1 MSKIRE
7 LFSRENLAAA
17 LRKLGLLRIKIS
29 HTSLLELSILILIL
43 TLAFTI
49 RLLPLR
55 WGYYL
60 SEFDPYFQFRI
71 TDHIVQN
78 GFLSYTTWTNDPM
91 SWWPWGRDVPHT
103 SFPALGLTAAAFYSI
118 LNALGVPMVPMFATD
133 PLSANPVY
141 NFVIIFPAI
150 MAVLTCIV
158 IYFFGKDIGG
168 KETGLFAALF
178 LAINASYIGR
188 TSLGFFDDET
198 IGILGILLVGFF
210 FLRSIDAERP
220 LKQSFI
226 YAIAAGLSLGYLFGG
241 WGAARYASGLV
252 MLLVGIMLLLRRYSS
267 RLLLSYSITFGIA
280 LFIAINVPFLGPKFL
295 VEITNMLAY
304 GLLLLLGA
312 FEVASHIRTVKMK
325 TVFALA
331 FLGLFAALFVVLSMR
346 GLIAPLGIK
355 YQTVLNPFQR
365 LLFPI
370 VESVQEH
377 RPAAWGSIYYDV
389 GIGIFFIPVGFFFA
403 AENPTN
409 RNIFLI
415 LFGLTSIYFASSMVR
430 LTLIMAPAF
439 CLLWAL
445 ALTKVLRPFITVMKE
460 TSTAI
465 RRKTRFEAHVG
476 KEFSAAFLILIFLL
490 LTFSLVL
497 PSRESLERQQR
508 GQGDALPRVFDQAFS
523 PTTIATASVPVKSSQ
538 PINDFID
545 ALTWIRNNQSVQ
557 VVVSWWDYGYW
568 ITTIGNKPSLADN
581 GTLNSTQIGRIGK
594 MFMSNETEALAIIQ
608 GWNKHA
614 QELGKTEH
622 ITHVLVFTVF
632 DSNGND
638 LNYGD
643 ETKWVWM
650 AKIAGLDDKS
660 FGNLTLGTD
669 WNDKNGNGQQD
680 QDETITNAKG
690 TNTLLYKLM
699 QNAKNNRVSS
709 VQWKPLTYFAPAYF
723 SNMNLPPE
731 ERTVDGIN
739 AVVAIYEVKY

>member
-7 LFSRENLAAA
+7 SFSRENIAAA
-17 LRKLGLLRIKIS
+17 LGKLGSLRVKIS
-29 HTSLLELSILILIL
+29 HALLLELSILILIL

-71 TDHIVQN
+71 TDHMVQN
-78 GFLSYTTWTNDPM
+78 GVLSYTTWTNDPM

-103 SFPALGLTAAAFYSI
+103 SFPALALTAAFFYSI
-118 LNALGVPMVPMFATD
+118 LNALGVSMAPMFATD
-133 PLSANPVY
+133 PLSANFVY

-168 KETGLFAALF
+168 KETGLFAAFF

-198 IGILGILLVGFF
+198 IGIFGILLVGFF
-210 FLRSIDAERP
+210 FLRSLDAERP
-220 LKQSFI
+220 LKQSFL

-252 MLLVGIMLLLRRYSS
+252 MLLVGVMLVLRRYSS

-280 LFIAINVPFLGPKFL
+280 LFIAMNVQFLGPKFL
-295 VEITNMLAY
+295 VEITNILAY

-312 FEVASHIRTVKMK
+312 FEISSHIRTVKMK

-331 FLGLFAALFVVLSMR
+331 FLCLVAALFVVLSMR
-346 GLIAPLGIK
+346 GFITQLGSK
-355 YQTVLNPFQR
+355 YQSILNPFQR
-365 LLFPI
+365 LFFPI

-403 AENPTN
+403 AQNPTN
-409 RNIFLI
+409 RNVFLI

-430 LTLIMAPAF
+430 LTLILAPAF

-445 ALTKVLRPFITVMKE
+445 ALTRVLRPFITVMKE
-460 TSTAI
+460 TPTVI
-465 RRKTRFEAHVG
+465 RRKTRFETHVG

-497 PSRESLERQQR
+497 PSRESQQR
-508 GQGDALPRVFDQAFS
+508 GEAFPRVLDQAYT
-523 PTTIATASVPVKSSQ
+523 PTTIATASVPVKSSK
-538 PINDFID
+538 PINDFFD

-557 VVVSWWDYGYW
+557 AVVSWWDYGYW

-581 GTLNSTQIGRIGK
+581 GTFNSTQIARIGRL
-594 MFMSNETEALAIIQ
+594 MMSNETEAFKIIQ
-608 GWNKHA
+608 DWNKHA
-614 QELGKTEH
+614 EDIGRTDFPH

-632 DSNGND
+632 DSQGTD
-638 LNYGD
+638 LYYGD

-650 AKIAGLDDKS
+650 AKIAGLKDTDY
-660 FGNLTLGTD
+660 GNVTGSGNVQWTDLGKTTL
-669 WNDKNGNGQQD
+669 
-680 QDETITNAKG
+680 I
-690 TNTLLYKLM
+690 YKLL
-699 QNAKNNRVSS
+699 QNAKNNRVPDTVSS
-709 VQWKPLTYFAPAYF
+709 EPLTYFAPAYF
-723 SNMNLPPE
+723 SNMYRKDLWNI
-731 ERTVDGIN
+731 DGIN
-739 AVVAIYEVKY
+739 AVVAIYEVKYG

>member
-7 LFSRENLAAA
+7 LFSRENLASA

-29 HTSLLELSILILIL
+29 HASLLELSILILIL
-43 TLAFTI
+43 SLAFTI

-55 WGYYL
+55 WGYSL

-78 GFLSYTTWTNDPM
+78 GIVSYTTWTNDPM

-103 SFPALGLTAAAFYSI
+103 SFPALALTAAFFYSV
-118 LNALGVPMVPMFATD
+118 LNALGVPLAPTLATD
-133 PLSANPVY
+133 PLTANSVF
-141 NFVIIFPAI
+141 NFVIIFPVI

-198 IGILGILLVGFF
+198 IGIFGILLVCFF

-241 WGAARYASGLV
+241 WGAARYASGLI
-252 MLLVGIMLLLRRYSS
+252 MLLVGVMLLLRRYSS

-280 LFIAINVPFLGPKFL
+280 LFIAINVPYMGPKFL
-295 VEITNMLAY
+295 IEITNMAAY
-304 GLLLLLGA
+304 GLLLFLGA
-312 FEVASHIRTVKMK
+312 FEVASRIRTVKMK
-325 TVFALA
+325 ALFAFA
-331 FLGLFAALFVVLSMR
+331 FLGLFAALFVGLSMR
-346 GLIAPLGIK
+346 GFIAPLATKFETI
-355 YQTVLNPFQR
+355 LNPFQR
-365 LLFPI
+365 LFFPL

-403 AENPTN
+403 AQNPTN

-445 ALTKVLRPFITVMKE
+445 ALTRVLRPFITVMKE
-460 TSTAI
+460 TPTAI

-497 PSRESLERQQR
+497 PSRESQQR
-508 GQGDALPRVFDQAFS
+508 GEAFPRVLDQAFS
-523 PTTIATASVPVKSSQ
+523 PTTIATASVPYKTSK
-538 PINDFID
+538 PINDWFD
-545 ALTWIRNNQSVQ
+545 ALAWIRNNQSVQ
-557 VVVSWWDYGYW
+557 AVVSWWDYGYW

-581 GTLNSTQIGRIGK
+581 GTFNSTQIKKIGR
-594 MFMSNETEALAIIQ
+594 MFMSNEAEAFAIIQ
-608 GWNKHA
+608 EWNKQA
-614 QELGKTEH
+614 QGLGRTDR

-638 LNYGD
+638 LSYGD

-650 AKIAGLDDKS
+650 AQIAGLGDADEIRTKY
-660 FGNLTLGTD
+660 GNVTGSGNVQWTDLGKTTL
-669 WNDKNGNGQQD
+669 
-680 QDETITNAKG
+680 I
-690 TNTLLYKLM
+690 YKLM
-699 QNAKNNRVSS
+699 QNAKNNRFPDNVA
-709 VQWKPLTYFAPAYF
+709 QEPLTYFAPAYF
-723 SNMNLPPE
+723 SNMNREDLWN
-731 ERTVDGIN
+731 TDGFLN

>member
-7 LFSRENLAAA
+7 LFSRENLVAA
-17 LRKLGLLRIKIS
+17 LRKLGSLRVKIS
-29 HTSLLELSILILIL
+29 HASLLELSILILIL

-49 RLLPLR
+49 RLLPIR

-71 TDHIVQN
+71 TDHIVKN
-78 GFLSYTTWTNDPM
+78 GVLSYTTWTHDSM

-103 SFPALGLTAAAFYSI
+103 SFPALALTAAAFYTV
-118 LNALGVPMVPMFATD
+118 LNALGVPMAPMFATD
-133 PLSANPVY
+133 SLSANPVY

-168 KETGLFAALF
+168 KATGLFAAFF

-198 IGILGILLVGFF
+198 VGIFGILLVGFF
-210 FLRSIDAERP
+210 FLRSLDAERP
-220 LKQSFI
+220 FKQSII

-241 WGAARYASGLV
+241 WGAARFASGLI
-252 MLLVGIMLLLRRYSS
+252 MLLVALMLVLRRYSS
-267 RLLLSYSITFGIA
+267 RLLVSYSVTFGIA
-280 LFIAINVPFLGPKFL
+280 LFIAVNVPFLGPRFL
-295 VEITNMLAY
+295 REITNMVAY
-304 GLLLLLGA
+304 GLLLMLVA
-312 FEVASHIRTVKMK
+312 FEAASHIRTVKMK
-325 TVFALA
+325 TVFAFA
-331 FLGLFAALFVVLSMR
+331 FLGLFVALFV
-346 GLIAPLGIK
+346 GLFMSGFIGSLEAK
-355 YQTVLNPFQR
+355 YQTILNPFQR
-365 LLFPI
+365 LLFPL

-403 AENPTN
+403 AQNPTN

-415 LFGLTSIYFASSMVR
+415 IFGLTSIYFASSMVR

-445 ALTKVLRPFITVMKE
+445 ALTRVLRPFITVMKE
-460 TSTAI
+460 TPTAI
-465 RRKTRFEAHVG
+465 RRKVHLGAHVG

-497 PSRESLERQQR
+497 PSRESLERQGK
-508 GQGDALPRVFDQAFS
+508 GQGEALPRVLDQAYS
-523 PTTIATASVPVKSSQ
+523 PTTIATASVPIKSSK
-538 PINDFID
+538 PINDWID

-557 VVVSWWDYGYW
+557 VVASWWDYGYW

-581 GTLNSTQIGRIGK
+581 GTFNATQIQLLGR
-594 MFMSNETEALAIIQ
+594 MFMSDETEALAIIKSL
-608 GWNKHA
+608 NEHA
-614 QELGKTEH
+614 KSIGRTER

-632 DSNGND
+632 DNSGTD

-650 AKIAGLDDKS
+650 AKIALGQDADKQ
-660 FGNLTLGTD
+660 FGNVTGSGNVQWTDLGKTTL
-669 WNDKNGNGQQD
+669 
-680 QDETITNAKG
+680 I
-690 TNTLLYKLM
+690 YKLM
-699 QNAKNNRVSS
+699 QNAKNYRVPDKVASE
-709 VQWKPLTYFAPAYF
+709 PLTHFAPVYF
-723 SNMNLPPE
+723 SNMNRNDLWNI
-731 ERTVDGIN
+731 DGFN
-739 AVVAIYEVKY
+739 PVVAIYEVKY

>member
-7 LFSRENLAAA
+7 LLSRENLVAA
-17 LRKLGLLRIKIS
+17 LRKLGSLRIKIT
-29 HTSLLELSILILIL
+29 HASLLELSMLILIL

-71 TDHIVQN
+71 TDHIVKN
-78 GFLSYTTWTNDPM
+78 GVLSYTTWTNDPM

-103 SFPALGLTAAAFYSI
+103 SFPALGLTAAFFYSVI
-118 LNALGVPMVPMFATD
+118 NALGVPMAPMFATD
-133 PLSANPVY
+133 SLTANPVY

-150 MAVLTCIV
+150 MAVLTCIA

-168 KETGLFAALF
+168 KATGLFAAFF

-210 FLRSIDAERP
+210 FLRSLDSERP
-220 LKQSFI
+220 LKQSFF

-241 WGAARYASGLV
+241 WGAARYASGLI
-252 MLLVGIMLLLRRYSS
+252 MLLVGVMLLLRRYSS
-267 RLLLSYSITFGIA
+267 RLLMSYSITFGIA

-295 VEITNMLAY
+295 IEITNMVAY

-312 FEVASHIRTVKMK
+312 FEVTSHIRTVKMK
-325 TVFALA
+325 AVFALT
-331 FLGLFAALFVVLSMR
+331 FLGLFVALFVGLSMFGFIR
-346 GLIAPLGIK
+346 SLDVK

-365 LLFPI
+365 LLFPL

-377 RPAAWGSIYYDV
+377 RPATWGSIYYDV
-389 GIGIFFIPVGFFFA
+389 GIGIFFIPVGLFFA
-403 AENPTN
+403 AQNPTN

-415 LFGLTSIYFASSMVR
+415 VFGLTSIYFASSFVR
-430 LTLIMAPAF
+430 LILIMAPAF

-445 ALTKVLRPFITVMKE
+445 ALTRVLRPFITVMKE
-460 TSTAI
+460 TPATI

-497 PSRESLERQQR
+497 PSRESFQR
-508 GQGDALPRVFDQAFS
+508 GEGLPRFLDQAYS
-523 PTTIATASVPVKSSQ
+523 PTTIATASVPVKSSK
-538 PINDFID
+538 PINDWFD
-545 ALTWIRNNQSVQ
+545 ALTWIRDNPSVQ
-557 VVVSWWDYGYW
+557 AVVSWWDYGYW
-568 ITTIGNKPSLADN
+568 ITVIGNKPSLADN
-581 GTLNSTQIGRIGK
+581 GTFNSTQIKTIGK
-594 MFMSNETEALAIIQ
+594 IFMSNETDALAIIKKLNEQ
-608 GWNKHA
+608 G
-614 QELGKTEH
+614 QQLGRTNL

-632 DSNGND
+632 DSNGTD

-650 AKIAGLDDKS
+650 AKIAGLDDKKY
-660 FGNLTLGTD
+660 GGITGARQNVNWTDLGRTTL
-669 WNDKNGNGQQD
+669 
-680 QDETITNAKG
+680 I
-690 TNTLLYKLM
+690 YKLM
-699 QNAKNNRVSS
+699 TYAKAQRVSS
-709 VQWKPLTYFAPAYF
+709 VAAPTLDPRFIPAYF
-723 SNMNLPPE
+723 SNMNRRDLWNI
-731 ERTVDGIN
+731 DGFN

>member
-7 LFSRENLAAA
+7 LFSRENLVAAF
-17 LRKLGLLRIKIS
+17 RKLGSLRIKIS
-29 HTSLLELSILILIL
+29 HASLLELSILILIL
-43 TLAFTI
+43 ALAFTI

-78 GFLSYTTWTNDPM
+78 GVLSYATWTNDPM

-103 SFPALGLTAAAFYSI
+103 SFPTLGLTAAFFYSI
-118 LNALGVPMVPMFATD
+118 LNALGVPMAPTFATD

-150 MAVLTCIV
+150 MAALTCIV

-168 KETGLFAALF
+168 KETGLFAAFF
-178 LAINASYIGR
+178 LAINAAYIGR

-198 IGILGILLVGFF
+198 IGIFGILLVGFF
-210 FLRSIDAERP
+210 FLRSLDAERP

-252 MLLVGIMLLLRRYSS
+252 MLLVGVMLLLRRYSS

-280 LFIAINVPFLGPKFL
+280 LFIAMNVQFLGPKFL
-295 VEITNMLAY
+295 LEITNMVAY

-325 TVFALA
+325 TVFALI
-331 FLGLFAALFVVLSMR
+331 FLGLFAALFA
-346 GLIAPLGIK
+346 GLLMFGFIGRLGVK
-355 YQTVLNPFQR
+355 YEAILNPFQR
-365 LLFPI
+365 LFFATL
-370 VESVQEH
+370 ESVQEH

-403 AENPTN
+403 AQNPTN

-460 TSTAI
+460 TPTAI
-465 RRKTRFEAHVG
+465 RRKTHFGAHVG

-497 PSRESLERQQR
+497 PSRESQQK
-508 GQGDALPRVFDQAFS
+508 GEAFPRVLEQAFA
-523 PTTIATASVPVKSSQ
+523 PTTIATASVPYKTSK

-545 ALTWIRNNQSVQ
+545 ALTWIRNNPSVQ
-557 VVVSWWDYGYW
+557 AVVSWWDYGYW

-581 GTLNSTQIGRIGK
+581 GTFNSTQMGRIGY
-594 MFMSNETEALAIIQ
+594 MFMSNETKAWEIIQ
-608 GWNKHA
+608 DWNQHA
-614 QELGKTEH
+614 QRLGRTNH

-643 ETKWVWM
+643 ETKWPWM
-650 AKIAGLDDKS
+650 ARIAKQTGMPVFDDEEYGNITQSGTQWTPLGQTTLIYKI
-660 FGNLTLGTD
+660 
-669 WNDKNGNGQQD
+669 
-680 QDETITNAKG
+680 I
-690 TNTLLYKLM
+690 
-699 QNAKNNRVSS
+699 QNAKNYRFPDKVA
-709 VQWKPLTYFAPAYF
+709 QQPLTYFAPAYF
-723 SNMNLPPE
+723 SNMYREDLWNVE
-731 ERTVDGIN
+731 GYIN
-739 AVVAIYEVKY
+739 AVVAIYEVLY

>member
-1 MSKIRE
+1 MGKIRD
-7 LFSRENLAAA
+7 LFSRENLVEA
-17 LRKLGLLRIKIS
+17 LEKLGSLRIKIS
-29 HTSLLELSILILIL
+29 HASLLELSILILIL
-43 TLAFTI
+43 TVAFTI

-71 TDHIVQN
+71 TDHFVKN
-78 GFLSYTTWTNDPM
+78 GVLSFATWTNDPM

-103 SFPALGLTAAAFYSI
+103 SFPALGLTAAAFFSAF
-118 LNALGVPMVPMFATD
+118 NVLGVPMTPMFATD

-141 NFVIIFPAI
+141 NFAIIFPVI

-168 KETGLFAALF
+168 KETGLFAAFF
-178 LAINASYIGR
+178 LAVNASYIGR

-198 IGILGILLVGFF
+198 IGIFGILLVGLF
-210 FLRSIDAERP
+210 FLRSLDAERP

-252 MLLVGIMLLLRRYSS
+252 MLLVGIMIVLRRYSS
-267 RLLLSYSITFGIA
+267 RLLMSYSVTFGLA

-295 VEITNMLAY
+295 IEITNMIAY

-312 FEVASHIRTVKMK
+312 FEVAGHIRTVRMK

-331 FLGLFAALFVVLSMR
+331 FLSLFVALFVGLSMF
-346 GLIAPLGIK
+346 GLIAPLGTK
-355 YQTVLNPFQR
+355 YQTILNPFQR
-365 LLFPI
+365 LLYPI

-403 AENPTN
+403 AQNPTN

-415 LFGLTSIYFASSMVR
+415 IFGLTSIYFASSMVR

-445 ALTKVLRPFITVMKE
+445 ALTRVLRPFITVMKE
-460 TSTAI
+460 TPTAI
-465 RRKTRFEAHVG
+465 RRRTRFQAHVG

-497 PSRESLERQQR
+497 PSRESQQR
-508 GQGDALPRVFDQAFS
+508 GEAYPRVLDQAYA
-523 PTTIATASVPVKSSQ
+523 PTTIATASVPIKSSRT
-538 PINDFID
+538 INDWID

-557 VVVSWWDYGYW
+557 AVVSWWDYGYW

-581 GTLNSTQIGRIGK
+581 GTINSTQIKRIGR
-594 MFMSNETEALAIIQ
+594 MFMSNETEAIAIVR
-608 GWNKHA
+608 NFNEHA
-614 QELGKTEH
+614 KNMGRTDR

-632 DSNGND
+632 DGNGND

-650 AKIAGLDDKS
+650 AKIAELDDTKYGEVTGS
-660 FGNLTLGTD
+660 GNVNWTDLGKTTL
-669 WNDKNGNGQQD
+669 
-680 QDETITNAKG
+680 I
-690 TNTLLYKLM
+690 YKLM
-699 QNAKNNRVSS
+699 QNAKNYRVPDQ
-709 VQWKPLTYFAPAYF
+709 VTVEPLTYFAPAYF
-723 SNMNLPPE
+723 SNMNREDLWNI
-731 ERTVDGIN
+731 DGYN
-739 AVVAIYEVKY
+739 AEVAIYEVKY

>member
-7 LFSRENLAAA
+7 LFSRENFVAA
-17 LRKLGLLRIKIS
+17 LGKLGSLRIKIS
-29 HTSLLELSILILIL
+29 HASLLELSILILIL

-78 GFLSYTTWTNDPM
+78 GVLSYTTWTNDPM

-103 SFPALGLTAAAFYSI
+103 SYPALGLTATFFYSI
-118 LNALGVPMVPMFATD
+118 LNALGVPMAPMFTTD

-150 MAVLTCIV
+150 MAVITCVV

-198 IGILGILLVGFF
+198 IGIFGILLVGFF
-210 FLRSIDAERP
+210 FLRSLDAERP

-241 WGAARYASGLV
+241 WGAARYASGLI
-252 MLLVGIMLLLRRYSS
+252 MLLVGVMLLLRRYSS
-267 RLLLSYSITFGIA
+267 RLLLSYSITYGIA
-280 LFIAINVPFLGPKFL
+280 LFIAMNVQFLGPKFL
-295 VEITNMLAY
+295 IEITNMIAY

-312 FEVASHIRTVKMK
+312 FEIASRIRTVRMK

-331 FLGLFAALFVVLSMR
+331 FLGLLVALFM
-346 GLIAPLGIK
+346 GLYTLGFIRSLETK
-355 YQTVLNPFQR
+355 YQTILNPFQR
-365 LLFPI
+365 LLFPL

-403 AENPTN
+403 AQNPTN

-445 ALTKVLRPFITVMKE
+445 ALTRVLRPFITVMKE
-460 TSTAI
+460 TPTVI

-497 PSRESLERQQR
+497 PSRESQQR
-508 GQGDALPRVFDQAFS
+508 GEAFPRVLDQAYS
-523 PTTIATASVPVKSSQ
+523 PTTIATASVPVKSSK
-538 PINDFID
+538 PINDFFD
-545 ALTWIRNNQSVQ
+545 ALTWIRNTQSVQ
-557 VVVSWWDYGYW
+557 AVVSWWDYGYW

-581 GTLNSTQIGRIGK
+581 GTFNSTQIARIGK

-608 GWNKHA
+608 DWNRHA
-614 QELGKTEH
+614 QNLGKTDR

-632 DSNGND
+632 DYNGTD

-650 AKIAGLDDKS
+650 ARIAGLDDKIY
-660 FGNLTLGTD
+660 GNVTGQGNVQWTD
-669 WNDKNGNGQQD
+669 DPGKQSL
-680 QDETITNAKG
+680 I
-690 TNTLLYKLM
+690 YKLM
-699 QNAKNNRVSS
+699 QNAKSYRVPDK
-709 VQWKPLTYFAPAYF
+709 VPWEPLTYFAPAYF
-723 SNMNLPPE
+723 SNMYRNDLWNI
-731 ERTVDGIN
+731 DGFN
-739 AVVAIYEVKY
+739 AVVAIYEVKYPKE

>member
-7 LFSRENLAAA
+7 LFSRENLGTA
-17 LRKLGLLRIKIS
+17 LSKLGSLRIKIS
-29 HTSLLELSILILIL
+29 HTTLLELSILILIL

-55 WGYYL
+55 WGYCL

-78 GFLSYTTWTNDPM
+78 GIVSYTAWTHDSM

-103 SFPALGLTAAAFYSI
+103 SFPALALTAAFFYSI
-118 LNALGVPMVPMFATD
+118 LNALGVPMAPMSATD
-133 PLSANPVY
+133 PLAANPVF

-158 IYFFGKDIGG
+158 IYFLGKDIGG

-198 IGILGILLVGFF
+198 IGIFGILLVCFF

-241 WGAARYASGLV
+241 WGAARYASGLI
-252 MLLVGIMLLLRRYSS
+252 MLLVGVMLLLRRYSS
-267 RLLLSYSITFGIA
+267 RLLLSYSITFGLA
-280 LFIAINVPFLGPKFL
+280 LFIATNVPYMGPKFL
-295 VEITNMLAY
+295 IEITNIAAY
-304 GLLLLLGA
+304 GLLLILGA
-312 FEVASHIRTVKMK
+312 FEVASRIRTVKMK
-325 TVFALA
+325 TVFVLA
-331 FLGLFAALFVVLSMR
+331 FLGLFAVLFVGLSMR
-346 GLIAPLGIK
+346 GFIGPLATK
-355 YQTVLNPFQR
+355 FQTILNPFQR

-403 AENPTN
+403 AQNPTN

-430 LTLIMAPAF
+430 LILIMAPAF

-445 ALTKVLRPFITVMKE
+445 ALSKVLRPFITVLKE
-460 TSTAI
+460 TPTVI

-497 PSRESLERQQR
+497 PSRESQER
-508 GQGDALPRVFDQAFS
+508 GQAIPRVLDQAYA
-523 PTTIATASVPVKSSQ
+523 PTTIATASLPIKSSK
-538 PINDFID
+538 PINDFFD

-557 VVVSWWDYGYW
+557 AVLSWWDYGYW

-581 GTLNSTQIGRIGK
+581 GTFNSTQIALIGK
-594 MFMSNETEALAIIQ
+594 IFLSNEADAFSNISKLNEQAQ
-608 GWNKHA
+608 G
-614 QELGKTEH
+614 LGRTDFPH

-632 DSNGND
+632 DYNGTD

-650 AKIAGLDDKS
+650 AKIAGLDDTKY
-660 FGNLTLGTD
+660 GNTTTGTTVWTDLGKTTL
-669 WNDKNGNGQQD
+669 
-680 QDETITNAKG
+680 I
-690 TNTLLYKLM
+690 YKLM
-699 QNAKNNRVSS
+699 IYAKYKLMTDVQNPQA
-709 VQWKPLTYFAPAYF
+709 AYMEPPILENF
-723 SNMNLPPE
+723 QLAYISNMNRKDLWSQYGYNN
-731 ERTVDGIN
+731 VQGIN
-739 AVVAIYEVKY
+739 AVVAIYEVKYPK

>member
-7 LFSRENLAAA
+7 LLSRENIVSA
-17 LRKLGLLRIKIS
+17 LGKLGSLRVKIS
-29 HTSLLELSILILIL
+29 HASLLELSILVLIL

-71 TDHIVQN
+71 TDHFVKN
-78 GFLSYTTWTNDPM
+78 GVLSYATWTNDPM

-103 SFPALGLTAAAFYSI
+103 SFPALGLTAAFFYSI
-118 LNALGVPMVPMFATD
+118 LNALGVPMTPMFATD

-141 NFVIIFPAI
+141 NFVIIFPAL

-168 KETGLFAALF
+168 KETGLFAAFF

-188 TSLGFFDDET
+188 TTLGFFDDET
-198 IGILGILLVGFF
+198 TGIFGILLVGFF
-210 FLRSIDAERP
+210 FLRSLDVERP
-220 LKQSFI
+220 LKQGFI
-226 YAIAAGLSLGYLFGG
+226 YAVAAGLSLGYLFAG

-252 MLLVGIMLLLRRYSS
+252 MLLVGVMIVLRRYSS
-267 RLLLSYSITFGIA
+267 RLLLSYSVTFGIA

-295 VEITNMLAY
+295 IEITNMMAY
-304 GLLLLLGA
+304 GLLLVLGA

-325 TVFALA
+325 TVFAFA
-331 FLGLFAALFVVLSMR
+331 FLGLFVALFVGLSTFGFIQR
-346 GLIAPLGIK
+346 LGVK
-355 YQTVLNPFQR
+355 YETILNPFQR

-403 AENPTN
+403 AQNPTN
-409 RNIFLI
+409 RNLFLI

-445 ALTKVLRPFITVMKE
+445 ALTRVLRPFITVMKE
-460 TSTAI
+460 TPTTI
-465 RRKTRFEAHVG
+465 RRKTHLGAHVG

-497 PSRESLERQQR
+497 PSRESQQR
-508 GQGDALPRVFDQAFS
+508 GEAFPRVFDQAFA
-523 PTTIATASVPVKSSQ
+523 PTTIATASVPIKSSK
-538 PINDFID
+538 PINDFFD
-545 ALTWIRNNQSVQ
+545 ALTWVRNNQSVQ
-557 VVVSWWDYGYW
+557 AVVSWWDYGYW

-581 GTLNSTQIGRIGK
+581 GTFNSTQIKKIGE
-594 MFMSNETEALAIIQ
+594 MFMSNETRAFEIIQ
-608 GWNKHA
+608 EWNQHA
-614 QELGKTEH
+614 QNLNRPERV
-622 ITHVLVFTVF
+622 THVLVFTVF

-638 LNYGD
+638 VNYGD

-650 AKIAGLDDKS
+650 AKIAGLDDTKY
-660 FGNLTLGTD
+660 GNTTTGKVEWTDLGKTTL
-669 WNDKNGNGQQD
+669 
-680 QDETITNAKG
+680 I
-690 TNTLLYKLM
+690 YKLLTY
-699 QNAKNNRVSS
+699 AKNQRVST
-709 VQWKPLTYFAPAYF
+709 VAAPTLDPHFQPAYF
-723 SNMNLPPE
+723 SNMNRKDLWNI
-731 ERTVDGIN
+731 DGFN
-739 AVVAIYEVKY
+739 AVVAIYEVKYY